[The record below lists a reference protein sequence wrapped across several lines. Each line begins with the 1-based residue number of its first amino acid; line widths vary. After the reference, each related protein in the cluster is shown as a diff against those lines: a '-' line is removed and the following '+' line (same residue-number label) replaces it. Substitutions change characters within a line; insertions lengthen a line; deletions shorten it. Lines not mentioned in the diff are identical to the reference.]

1 MAWYLLRSGRA
12 FQPASLG
19 VRLTGKAP
27 FIAKYTGVLRLDT
40 VRSKILLFALLVT
53 LVPSG
58 LTAWISYDQNRR
70 ALEGKISQ
78 ELLSSSGQAA
88 REMDVWLKERLYDL
102 KVLASSYEV
111 SENVARKA
119 RTSPRRGRLNDYL
132 NSVRDRFKE
141 YEELVVLDAQG
152 HTVASTPSQIRPLRL
167 PPDWSKELSTNNSMV
182 GQASWDPSLA
192 KGVLLVAVP
201 IQRGEGRI
209 LGVLAARLNLRGA
222 EKGLRTF
229 APRDG
234 QVYLMTTTG
243 TLIAGSAESS
253 AELMAK
259 SMNLRVLDRLKASEG
274 RIVTYESLSTHEVV
288 GSLKRVPRARWA
300 VVSEV
305 PADAAYWQV
314 RRFRNLTLL
323 VVAGLLLGVGLV
335 AYRLGLLIVRPLE
348 RLIKGAAEV
357 ADGDL
362 AVDLPAAKGEV
373 GDLTEVFNHMVGRLR
388 QGRQE
393 LDAMNERLLKKNEEL
408 ELLSTSDALTG
419 LHNRR
424 ELTRQLT
431 VELSRSY
438 REKTSFTV
446 LMADV
451 DEFKKYNDAFG
462 HPAGDEVLK
471 RVANILLSCTRA
483 VDCTARYGGE
493 EFAVLLTGTSG
504 DEALEVAER
513 IRSRVAEAEFPE
525 RKITLSIGMAEFP
538 QDGFTADVVISN
550 ADEALYEAKR
560 GGRNRVVRAGPKSSK
575 PAAKK
580 V

>member
-1 MAWYLLRSGRA
+1 
-12 FQPASLG
+12 
-19 VRLTGKAP
+19 VRLTGKGQ
-27 FIAKYTGVLRLDT
+27 FISKYTGVLRLDT
-40 VRSKILLFALLVT
+40 VRSKILVFALLVT

-70 ALEGKISQ
+70 SLEGKVSQ

-102 KVLASSYEV
+102 KVFASSYEV
-111 SENVARKA
+111 SENVARRA

-152 HTVASTPSQIRPLRL
+152 QTVASTPSQVRPLRL
-167 PPDWSKELSTNNSMV
+167 PADWSKELSANNAMV

-201 IQRGEGRI
+201 VQRGEGRI

-222 EKGLRTF
+222 EKGLRAF

-243 TLIAGSAESS
+243 GLIAGSAESS
-253 AELMAK
+253 AELMVK
-259 SMNLRVLDRLKASEG
+259 TMNQRVLDRLKSREG
-274 RIVTYESLSTHEVV
+274 RIVTYQSVAGHEVV

-305 PADAAYWQV
+305 PADAAYWQI

-323 VVAGLLLGVGLV
+323 VVAGLLLGVGAI

-388 QGRQE
+388 QSRQE
-393 LDAMNERLLKKNEEL
+393 LDAMNDRLLKKNEEL

-424 ELTRQLT
+424 ELTQRMA

-451 DEFKKYNDAFG
+451 DEFKKYNDAYG

-493 EFAVLLTGTSG
+493 EFAVLLTGTAG
-504 DEALEVAER
+504 DEAVEVAER
-513 IRSRVAEAEFPE
+513 IRSRVAEGEFPG

-560 GGRNRVVRAGPKSSK
+560 GGRNRVVRAGPKASK
-575 PAAKK
+575 PKERI
-580 V
+580 